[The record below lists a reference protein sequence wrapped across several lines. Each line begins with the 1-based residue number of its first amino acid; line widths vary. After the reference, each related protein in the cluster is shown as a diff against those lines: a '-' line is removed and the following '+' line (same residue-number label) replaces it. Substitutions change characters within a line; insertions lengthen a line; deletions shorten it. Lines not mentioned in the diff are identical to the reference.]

1 LETVWKEAVVAYF
14 RYHHSIYL
22 KGAGKGKGKVFPVIF
37 FEHNAMKAYWRSGSI
52 APRIL

>member
-1 LETVWKEAVVAYF
+1 MTVNDGLETVWKEAVVAYF

-37 FEHNAMKAYWRSGSI
+37 FEHNAMKAY
-52 APRIL
+52 